1 LLIEALTPLRLVLP
15 ERELSLIPG
24 HPVDLPDKQARR
36 LLDMAGEKVRQVVP
50 DVVIEPAYPTAHP
63 IYWEAMD
70 RTWHGPVKPE
80 YLGRT
85 GSRHEER
92 FWVIVSYRGTIR
104 WIRSDMFRSRDAA
117 ERAQQGTKS

>member
-70 RTWHGPVKPE
+70 RT
-80 YLGRT
+80 
-85 GSRHEER
+85 
-92 FWVIVSYRGTIR
+92 
-104 WIRSDMFRSRDAA
+104 
-117 ERAQQGTKS
+117 